1 MTVSVVDLL
10 TIELMR
16 KHLRVDQGDDDDLIM
31 LYAESALEWALWYC
45 DNPQLVV
52 AADFKASFKAA
63 LLLLIGH
70 SYNSREAVIVGT
82 IAEELPLAVES
93 LLWSSRNL
101 QDAKDLRVI
110 P

>member
-45 DNPQLVV
+45 DNPQLAVP
-52 AADFKASFKAA
+52 ADFKASFKSA

-101 QDAKDLRVI
+101 QDEKDQPVI